1 MKITDL
7 EASGI
12 GRADNCPERGSVD
25 SFKAPMHDCHFIS
38 GMNSPVEEYFPNP
51 AAGGALDDEARFYEL
66 FEREP
71 RASNSHITLSDA
83 PGLGVTSREANVN
96 AWRLN
101 L

>member
-1 MKITDL
+1 MKINDL

-12 GRADNCPERGSVD
+12 GRAPICPEGGSVD
-25 SFKAPMHDCHFIS
+25 SFKPPMHDCYLIS
-38 GMNSPVEEYFPNP
+38 SINSPVAKYLLHP
-51 AAGGALDDEARFYEL
+51 AAGGALDDETLFYEL
-66 FEREP
+66 FEGEP
-71 RASNSHITLSDA
+71 RASNSDITLSDA